1 MKSLTSQ
8 IIALL
13 LQEMQDEISK
23 TPQPVIVDVNIS
35 KMSISTITTQST
47 SLKKNRKKKQILLLF
62 LFLIIL
68 LAPVVL
74 KVELVHRYLDFI
86 MMCLGPCPSRDRYVI
101 DN

>member
-13 LQEMQDEISK
+13 LHEMQDEISK

-47 SLKKNRKKKQILLLF
+47 SLKKQKKEANSSALSVSNNTIGTGSSK
-62 LFLIIL
+62 
-68 LAPVVL
+68 
-74 KVELVHRYLDFI
+74 
-86 MMCLGPCPSRDRYVI
+86 G
-101 DN
+101 

>member
-47 SLKKNRKKKQILLLF
+47 SLKKQKKEANSSALSVSNNTIGTGSSK
-62 LFLIIL
+62 
-68 LAPVVL
+68 
-74 KVELVHRYLDFI
+74 
-86 MMCLGPCPSRDRYVI
+86 G
-101 DN
+101 

>member
-23 TPQPVIVDVNIS
+23 ISQPVIVDVSIS

-47 SLKKNRKKKQILLLF
+47 SLIKQKKEANSSAVSVSNNTIGIGSSK
-62 LFLIIL
+62 
-68 LAPVVL
+68 
-74 KVELVHRYLDFI
+74 
-86 MMCLGPCPSRDRYVI
+86 G
-101 DN
+101 

>member
-8 IIALL
+8 IIVLL

-47 SLKKNRKKKQILLLF
+47 SLKKTEKRSKF
-62 LFLIIL
+62 FCS
-68 LAPVVL
+68 
-74 KVELVHRYLDFI
+74 F
-86 MMCLGPCPSRDRYVI
+86 CF
-101 DN
+101 